1 MGYNTPSDSPSPLPP
16 PLPRFEFHPSGV
28 DAPRLE
34 WPDWLQVVSLQL
46 QSDYPGP
53 VGLFLSS
60 VMGAVACQ
68 ARELGATDWV
78 THERLAQ
85 KEQDRAG
92 AWLVALE
99 AEVVQPGGHWEPD
112 LSDDHNGGWDGH
124 AETPEYQHSSA
135 DHPDIDRCDD
145 GAYRGYFAVDP
156 GDETYMN

>member
-16 PLPRFEFHPSGV
+16 PLPRFEFHPPGT
-28 DAPRLE
+28 DCPRLE
-34 WPDWLQVVSLQL
+34 WPDWISLVSLQL

-60 VMGAVACQ
+60 IVGAVACQ

-85 KEQDRAG
+85 EEQDRAG

-99 AEVVQPGGHWEPD
+99 AEVVRPGGHWEPD

-124 AETPEYQHSSA
+124 PI
-135 DHPDIDRCDD
+135 HPDIDPCAN

>member
-16 PLPRFEFHPSGV
+16 PLPRFEFHPPGV

-60 VMGAVACQ
+60 IMGAVACQ
-68 ARELGATDWV
+68 ARELGATDWA

-85 KEQDRAG
+85 DEADRAS
-92 AWLVALE
+92 AWLLALE
-99 AEVVQPGGHWEPD
+99 QEWPSPVAIG
-112 LSDDHNGGWDGH
+112 N
-124 AETPEYQHSSA
+124 
-135 DHPDIDRCDD
+135 
-145 GAYRGYFAVDP
+145 
-156 GDETYMN
+156 

>member
-16 PLPRFEFHPSGV
+16 PLPRFEFHPPGV

-53 VGLFLSS
+53 VGLFLAS

-85 KEQDRAG
+85 EEQDRAG

-99 AEVVQPGGHWEPD
+99 AEVVQPGGHWEV
-112 LSDDHNGGWDGH
+112 SDDFNGGWDGH
-124 AETPEYQHSSA
+124 ESQ
-135 DHPDIDRCDD
+135 PDFDESDNGPI
-145 GAYRGYFAVDP
+145 RGWLARDSE
-156 GDETYMN
+156 DETFCN

>member
-1 MGYNTPSDSPSPLPP
+1 MGHNTPSDSPSPLPP
-16 PLPRFEFHPSGV
+16 PLPRFEFHPPGV

-78 THERLAQ
+78 THERLAA
-85 KEQDRAG
+85 EEADRAS
-92 AWLVALE
+92 AWLIALE
-99 AEVVQPGGHWEPD
+99 AEVAQPDGHWE

-124 AETPEYQHSSA
+124 ESQ
-135 DHPDIDRCDD
+135 PDCDESD
-145 GAYRGYFAVDP
+145 AGPIRGWFSRDSE
-156 GDETYMN
+156 DETFCN